1 MGSSPRRMQR
11 RITRTR
17 LGAMPGPACFGRR
30 DRGFLP
36 VWQGELV
43 YGDLAHRNIARAA
56 CAADSRQRPRVVG
69 AHSFVDHWGVGGASR
84 RRGAAPSFW
93 MASMSMARV
102 QAADASR
109 V

>member
-1 MGSSPRRMQR
+1 MGASPRRMQR

-30 DRGFLP
+30 NREFLP

-43 YGDLAHRNIARAA
+43 YGDLAHRNIARSA

-69 AHSFVDHWGVGGASR
+69 VHSFVDHWGVGGASR
-84 RRGAAPSFW
+84 RRGLPRRFGYFDFDGSHA
-93 MASMSMARV
+93 
-102 QAADASR
+102 QAAGASR